1 MHIKFKFFV
10 VILILQLQ
18 IPAGIFSQP
27 IANSRTTS
35 IDVAPQISLPAI
47 DDQNKIAESFSTLPL
62 TFEPNYGQA
71 DDSVQFI
78 ARGKGYDLLVKAEE
92 AILAFAAQDNSQL
105 SSAAGV
111 TAFMSSQQSN
121 QLFVFY
127 NQRQVPN
134 GPVKIV
140 RILAGSGNS

>member
-35 IDVAPQISLPAI
+35 IDVAPQLPLPAI

-62 TFEPNYGQA
+62 TFEPNHGQA

-78 ARGKGYDLLVKAEE
+78 ARGKGYDLLVKAEK
-92 AILAFAAQDNSQL
+92 
-105 SSAAGV
+105 
-111 TAFMSSQQSN
+111 QSL
-121 QLFVFY
+121 LF
-127 NQRQVPN
+127 QR
-134 GPVKIV
+134 KTI
-140 RILAGSGNS
+140 RS